1 MKNSIEELEPTK
13 ITDSVRTE
21 LEAKSQLLMYMGYSK
36 AAKIYKEVSRK
47 ETMPKEFIL
56 DMSEEELEKASSKFV
71 SPGLHVVEFGLPDWE
86 QEGKTIKFPF
96 IVAEEGEDSGK
107 EGKMVTG
114 IDKKSAW
121 KMKEIL
127 KSAEITYRE
136 TKDGKVAFKPEDAA
150 GKQCKILF
158 KEQVDTRS
166 AAEGG
171 KGTKYTKGDTCYP
184 MSTTAESLGI

>member
-1 MKNSIEELEPTK
+1 MHSIEEVEKQALLE
-13 ITDSVRTE
+13 
-21 LEAKSQLLMYMGYSK
+21 KSQLLKYMGFPK

-56 DMSEEELEKASSKFV
+56 EMSGDELEKASSKFV

-127 KSAEITYRE
+127 KSAEVSYTE
-136 TKDGKVAFKPEDAA
+136 TKDGRVRFKDTDVA
-150 GKQCKILF
+150 GRQCKILF
-158 KEQVDTRS
+158 VEQVDTRKPE
-166 AAEGG
+166 EGG
-171 KGTKYTKGDTCYP
+171 KGTKYTKGDTAYP
-184 MSTTAESLGI
+184 MSTTSESLGI

>member
-1 MKNSIEELEPTK
+1 MHSIDELEK
-13 ITDSVRTE
+13 QA
-21 LEAKSQLLMYMGYSK
+21 LLAKSQLLMYMGFTRAS
-36 AAKIYKEVSRK
+36 KIYKEVSK
-47 ETMPKEFIL
+47 QETMPKEFIL
-56 DMSEEELEKASSKFV
+56 DMSEEELEKSTSKFV

-127 KSAEITYRE
+127 KSAEVAYSE
-136 TKDGKVAFKPEDAA
+136 TKDGRVRFKDTDVA

-158 KEQVDTRS
+158 IEQVDTRKPE
-166 AAEGG
+166 EGG

-184 MSTTAESLGI
+184 MSTTAKALGI